1 MTDHKMTDQ
10 ATDNPVDRPGAVD
23 TLCNGKVVA
32 WALYDW
38 GNSAFATVVMAG
50 FFPLFYKEFW
60 AANVEAGTST
70 FQLGVANSFAS
81 AVVVILAPILG
92 AIADSANSKKRFLV
106 VFALLGVSMTAALYF
121 VAWGQWFMALLM
133 FVLAT
138 IGFSAA
144 NIFYDSLIVNVAPRN
159 RLDLVSAYGFA
170 LGYLG
175 GGVLFALCVAMKV
188 WPQFFG
194 FHSGQDAVQFGFLL
208 TAIWWLVFSL
218 PLLIRVPEPG
228 HADGVGLRH
237 AVGKGFSQLKNTF
250 ARIRHLRVVF
260 LFLLAYWL
268 YIDGVD
274 TIVRMAI
281 DYGMALKFDST
292 QLVTALLITQFVGFP
307 AAIAFG
313 FLGQRIGAKQGI
325 LIGIAVYV
333 LVTLW
338 AAFMENVSE
347 FYILAVTIGL
357 VQGGVQSLSRSFYAR
372 IIPASKSAEYFGFY
386 NMLGKFAAIL
396 GPLMMGVVSF
406 FTGSPRLSLLSILIL
421 FIGGALLLLRVDV
434 AEGERMAQELD
445 RELS

>member
-1 MTDHKMTDQ
+1 MNNN
-10 ATDNPVDRPGAVD
+10 NPKDAGGLAVLRDRRVFS
-23 TLCNGKVVA
+23 

-50 FFPLFYKEFW
+50 FFPLFYKEYW
-60 AANVEAGTST
+60 ATSVEAGTST

-106 VFALLGVSMTAALYF
+106 VFALLGVAMTAALYF
-121 VAWGQWFMALLM
+121 VAWGEWFMALSM

-144 NIFYDSLIVNVAPRN
+144 NIFYDSLIVNVAPREK
-159 RLDLVSAYGFA
+159 LDVVSSWGFS

-175 GGVLFALCVAMKV
+175 GGVLFALCVAMRL
-188 WPQFFG
+188 WPGSFG
-194 FHSGQDAVQFGFLL
+194 FMSAQDATQFGFLL
-208 TAIWWLVFSL
+208 TALWWLLFSL
-218 PLLIRVPEPG
+218 PLMINVPEPRRE
-228 HADGVGLRH
+228 DGVHLWR
-237 AVGKGFSQLKNTF
+237 AVGQGFRQLKATF
-250 ARIRHLRVVF
+250 GKIRKLRVVF
-260 LFLLAYWL
+260 VFLLAYWL

-281 DYGMALKFDST
+281 DYGAALKFDGT

-325 LIGIAVYV
+325 LVGIAVYIA
-333 LVTLW
+333 VTLW
-338 AAFMENVSE
+338 AVFMDSVGE

-357 VQGGVQSLSRSFYAR
+357 VQGGVQALSRSLYAR
-372 IIPASKSAEYFGFY
+372 IIPAGKAAEYFGFY

-396 GPLMMGVVSF
+396 GPLMMGVVSLL
-406 FTGSPRLSLLSILIL
+406 TGSPRLSLLSILIL
-421 FIGGALLLLRVDV
+421 FIGGALLLWRVDV
-434 AEGERMAQELD
+434 PQGERMA
-445 RELS
+445 RELE

>member
-1 MTDHKMTDQ
+1 MTDQ